1 MSNFIGIL
9 LLLAAVL
16 LAFSISKTPPKE
28 SEDGS
33 SSAFLNSPMLRLL
46 FVALLILIGTLLT
59 RNASYIALIGGAL
72 FFVSLFNFVPAA
84 ISKSLFKLGGI
95 AFLIGIA
102 VIGTKLFM
110 SPSDGEKTTEDRTDH
125 VAPAETRD
133 KSPSELLALE
143 WSSND
148 EISHWPVAKLM
159 LDLCVIAYKDPA
171 EARPELA
178 ELGIESETVNGG
190 SMIGYVVDFGDDA
203 VIVFRGTETDD
214 EYDILQDLR
223 FIRRGSADG
232 GMHGGFK
239 RGYDSLHSQVVTLL
253 ERYEAK
259 RVWITGHSLGGGL
272 AVCCAQQL
280 LKDDRYELAGMM
292 TFGQPMAVDSTM
304 RKWLSPRLDGK
315 YVFFV
320 NDMDLVTR
328 FVEPYVHCGEMV
340 HWTGSD
346 IERSKLL
353 TLMGA
358 GPDQDPTEATRL
370 YIDSKSND
378 ELDALIDQLEGNA
391 EPVRD
396 QDGRIVTRGTA
407 PSASDHQLQNYA
419 KMLEKLRTHRTGSE
433 FER

>member
-1 MSNFIGIL
+1 MFNVEDNEVSNFIGIL

-16 LAFSISKTPPKE
+16 LAFSIGKTPSKE
-28 SEDGS
+28 TEDGNS
-33 SSAFLNSPMLRLL
+33 SDFLNSPMLRLL

-84 ISKSLFKLGGI
+84 ISKSLFKLGGT
-95 AFLIGIA
+95 AFLVGIA

-125 VAPAETRD
+125 VAPAETD

-159 LDLCVIAYKDPA
+159 LELCVIAYKDPA
-171 EARPELA
+171 EARLELA

-223 FIRRGSADG
+223 FIRRGGAEG

-239 RGYDSLHSQVVTLL
+239 RGYDSLHSQVITLL
-253 ERYEAK
+253 ERYDAK
-259 RVWITGHSLGGGL
+259 RVWITGHSLGE
-272 AVCCAQQL
+272 V
-280 LKDDRYELAGMM
+280 
-292 TFGQPMAVDSTM
+292 
-304 RKWLSPRLDGK
+304 
-315 YVFFV
+315 
-320 NDMDLVTR
+320 
-328 FVEPYVHCGEMV
+328 
-340 HWTGSD
+340 
-346 IERSKLL
+346 
-353 TLMGA
+353 
-358 GPDQDPTEATRL
+358 
-370 YIDSKSND
+370 
-378 ELDALIDQLEGNA
+378 
-391 EPVRD
+391 
-396 QDGRIVTRGTA
+396 
-407 PSASDHQLQNYA
+407 
-419 KMLEKLRTHRTGSE
+419 
-433 FER
+433 